1 MEVKK
6 MAIRVMAVAAP
17 ELPEGKI
24 GVGVLSSNDP
34 ASLFNACRYAAFLAE
49 NEIGFWGE
57 SNWVVSRKERRETF
71 LLMHSLKDDLP
82 IFEKLLEKFQ
92 PNLLLIGAMSLCLPG
107 AVACVKKAKEMFGD
121 EICVV
126 LGGRHTNETIYT
138 TQDGTIKHHPGSPLR
153 LMAEEHIDQVF
164 DLVVS
169 GEGEYIIASIGEI
182 VGSLDQRKISP
193 AEISNYLQE
202 IPQTPG
208 RWIVGWIDDVKEIHT
223 IEGRGGQ
230 FDRNYLP
237 SPVEMFGVSSVFDIF
252 SGRLTAHVF
261 SDSGSG
267 CVYDCAFCSER
278 RSVTG
283 SLIQLDMA
291 ADRLSRQ
298 LKNTANVI
306 QQDSP
311 SFRASAFVEDSI
323 MLAGSNTALNRLVR
337 LLAEEKLDLLFGGQ
351 LTIDQII
358 SKVEIV
364 KNLKSVGFDYLF
376 VGMETLEPKSV
387 GGFSKDIKFSE
398 ESWLRRTEKV
408 LEILASLEIQCGLS
422 LLFGLGETHD
432 SRIRLLYQIKKWRES
447 YRILNPVALNWAV
460 QHPLKGNDGGIGYRY
475 TEWGIFSSSWLEA
488 FRDFG
493 EASVLYPLSGQKPPI
508 LKEVKEIADFYGEL
522 LEIRKNAIMNQ
533 KKGEV
538 I

>member
-1 MEVKK
+1 
-6 MAIRVMAVAAP
+6 MAIRVMVVAAS

-24 GVGVLSSNDP
+24 GTGVLSSDDP
-34 ASLFNACRYAAFLAE
+34 ISLFNACRYAAFLAE

-57 SNWVVSRKERRETF
+57 SNWTVSRKGRRETF

-82 IFEKLLEKFQ
+82 IFEKLLEKIQ
-92 PNLLLIGAMSLCLPG
+92 PNLLLIGTMSLCLPG
-107 AVACVKKAKEMFGD
+107 AVACAQKAKEMFGD
-121 EICVV
+121 EICIV
-126 LGGRHTNETIYT
+126 LGGRHTSETIYT
-138 TQDGTIKHHPGSPLR
+138 AQAETIKHHPGSPLR
-153 LMAEEHIDQVF
+153 LMAEERIDQVF

-169 GEGEYIIASIGEI
+169 GEGEYIVASIGEI
-182 VGSLDQRKISP
+182 IGSLDQRKISP
-193 AEISNYLQE
+193 SKVSNYLQE
-202 IPQTPG
+202 ISQTPG
-208 RWIVGWIDDVKEIHT
+208 RWIADWVDNDREIHI

-237 SPVEMFGVSSVFDIF
+237 SPVEMFGVGSAFDIF
-252 SGRLTAHVF
+252 PGRLTAHVF

-267 CVYDCAFCSER
+267 CVYDCDFCSER

-283 SLIQLDMA
+283 PLIQLDTA
-291 ADRLSRQ
+291 ADRLFRQ

-306 QQDSP
+306 QHDSP
-311 SFRASAFVEDSI
+311 SFKASAFVEDSI
-323 MLAGSNTALNRLVR
+323 MLNRSNTALNRLAR
-337 LLAEEKLDLLFGGQ
+337 LLTEEKLDLLFGGQ
-351 LTIDQII
+351 LTIDQIV
-358 SKVEIV
+358 SKVEIL

-398 ESWLRRTEKV
+398 DSWLKRTEKV
-408 LEILASLEIQCGLS
+408 LEILSSLGIQCGLS

-432 SRIRLLYQIKKWRES
+432 SRIRLLYQIKKWQES
-447 YRILNPVALNWAV
+447 YRIPNLIAFNWAV
-460 QHPLKGNDGGIGYRY
+460 QHPLKGNDGGAGYRY
-475 TEWGIFSSSWLEA
+475 TEWGMPSSFWLEV

-493 EASVLYPLSGQKPPI
+493 EASVLYPLSGQKPPV
-508 LKEVKEIADFYGEL
+508 LKEVQEIADFYGEL
-522 LEIRKNAIMNQ
+522 SGIRRNAIMNQ